1 MTDTVKPIT
10 TSPSLFAVAGSAT
23 ATITSAYYT
32 YGAGPQPI
40 LPVNLPVNQ
49 PSSGAWVGQDP
60 QTLQWFVV
68 NMPLGTVGVYING
81 QLVTSWIGG
90 A

>member
-1 MTDTVKPIT
+1 
-10 TSPSLFAVAGSAT
+10 PSLFAVAGSAT

-32 YGAGPQPI
+32 FEAGPQPI
-40 LPVNLPVNQ
+40 LPVNQ